1 MNTDTTILVSKIEK
15 LWRKANSAGSTPAE
29 RDTFEAKALSL
40 MEENRITMAMLEID
54 DQDILGDYEYG
65 DISGRYARPVL
76 AILTAVAHAYDCKVW
91 WRDFGSTKQVWLFG
105 FKSDCERTKLLA
117 RMLIADAQAQAT
129 SESGYSPGETF
140 SLRHSFLH
148 GFSSAIAM
156 RLREAAVMAN
166 KAFDQEDAQEAAKGA
181 ALVLVARREQMHQ
194 EYSKK
199 RLRSAAPSYARRG
212 GARHRGVEAGN
223 NARLSTQGQVVN
235 RKAIAS

>member
-29 RDTFEAKALSL
+29 RETFEAKALSL

-65 DISGRYARPVL
+65 FVQGRYSRPVL
-76 AILTAVAHAYDCKVW
+76 AILAAVAHAYDCKIW
-91 WRDFGSTKQVWLFG
+91 WRTGSSKQVYVFG
-105 FKSDCERTKLLA
+105 FKSDAERTMLLA
-117 RMLIADAQAQAT
+117 RMLIADAQVQAT
-129 SESGYSPGETF
+129 SENGYSPGETF

-148 GFSSAIAM
+148 GFSSAIAV
-156 RLREAAVMAN
+156 RLREAAAMAN
-166 KAFDQEDAQEAAKGA
+166 KAFDQETAKGS
-181 ALVLVARREQMHQ
+181 ALVLVARREQMHV

-199 RLRSAAPSYARRG
+199 RLRSASPSYARRG

-223 NARLSTQGQVVN
+223 SARLSTQSQVVN
-235 RKAIAS
+235 RKALAS

>member
-65 DISGRYARPVL
+65 FVQGRYARPVL
-76 AILTAVAHAYDCKVW
+76 AILQAVAHAYDCKIW
-91 WRDFGSTKQVWLFG
+91 WRTGTTKQVYIFG
-105 FKSDCERTKLLA
+105 FKSDAERTKLLA

-129 SESGYSPGETF
+129 SENGYSPGETF

-148 GFSSAIAM
+148 GFSSAIAV

-166 KAFDQEDAQEAAKGA
+166 KAFDQEAAKGS
-181 ALVLVARREQMHQ
+181 ALVLVARREQMHT

-199 RLRSAAPSYARRG
+199 RLRSASPSYARRG

-223 NARLSTQGQVVN
+223 SARLSTQGQVVN
-235 RKAIAS
+235 RKALAS

>member
-117 RMLIADAQAQAT
+117 RMLIVDAQAQAT

-166 KAFDQEDAQEAAKGA
+166 KAFDQEAAKGS
-181 ALVLVARREQMHQ
+181 ALVLVARREQMHV

-199 RLRSAAPSYARRG
+199 RLRSASPSYARRG